1 MAIHSRLNYLGT
13 RAGRKDSWEGKS
25 CPLLRDLLPKI
36 TRHCQT
42 WPVWQN
48 RLPVGFAFDAVKAVA
63 QVLEGLGE
71 GKERVF
77 GRRPC

>member
-1 MAIHSRLNYLGT
+1 
-13 RAGRKDSWEGKS
+13 
-25 CPLLRDLLPKI
+25 LLPKI